1 MAITYTEEKRFTKEQ
16 TQDLFLSVGW
26 VFGQYPERL
35 FRSLMQSSTVLT
47 AWDGDRLVG
56 LARAL
61 DDGDMVV
68 YFHYVLVHPDYQGKG
83 IAGTMVTKLKEK
95 YSSYMYLGIM
105 PEQSKNVPFY
115 EKYGFKVLPDGTPMK
130 IMHLPDPTDP
140 T

>member
-68 YFHYVLVHPDYQGKG
+68 FSTMYWYTLTTKERASPAPWSQSSKKNTVPICILVLCRNKARTFLFMKSMASRYCRTEHP
-83 IAGTMVTKLKEK
+83 
-95 YSSYMYLGIM
+95 
-105 PEQSKNVPFY
+105 
-115 EKYGFKVLPDGTPMK
+115 
-130 IMHLPDPTDP
+130 
-140 T
+140 

>member
-1 MAITYTEEKRFTKEQ
+1 
-16 TQDLFLSVGW
+16 
-26 VFGQYPERL
+26 
-35 FRSLMQSSTVLT
+35 MQSSTVLT

-68 YFHYVLVHPDYQGKG
+68 FFHYVLVHPDYQGKG

>member
-68 YFHYVLVHPDYQGKG
+68 FFHYVLVHPDYQGKG
-83 IAGTMVTKLKEK
+83 IAGTMVTKIKEK